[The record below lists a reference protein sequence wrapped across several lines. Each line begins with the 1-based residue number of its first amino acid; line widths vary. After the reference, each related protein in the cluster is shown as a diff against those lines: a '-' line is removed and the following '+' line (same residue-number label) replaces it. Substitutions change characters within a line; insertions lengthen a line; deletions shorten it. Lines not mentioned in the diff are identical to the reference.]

1 MMEVFRLLLRTL
13 PPSFESRL
21 RLAPNGEILT
31 TMYRLLHLERAYTEE
46 IPFFWECA
54 ETNGLVPPYSHDR
67 AVRGHTMQLITTDGP
82 EPVLSSMMTHPPK
95 GLSWIDALTLMA
107 LGRDVI
113 LRAEELARVFHE
125 RTVGSEAKILGICWT
140 AHPMSFSQ
148 RSGLNS
154 HKPYFYIHG
163 LPSLPHPSEEEWA
176 DALCMDPPP
185 QSSEDLEH
193 QYVRMQYRFWKG
205 PEPSPWE
212 PLLELLAMGVR
223 VAHFAMYQ
231 GVPHSIVALQV
242 EPLWKL

>member
-1 MMEVFRLLLRTL
+1 MDVFRLLLRTL

-54 ETNGLVPPYSHDR
+54 ETEGLVPPYSHDR
-67 AVRGHTMQLITTDGP
+67 AVRGHTMQLIEGP
-82 EPVLSSMMTHPPK
+82 EVLSSMMTHPPK

-125 RTVGSEAKILGICWT
+125 RTVGSGAKLLGLCWA

-154 HKPYFYIHG
+154 HEPYFYILG
-163 LPSLPHPSEEEWA
+163 LPSMPHPSKEEWA
-176 DALCMDPPP
+176 DAWSPDSAP
-185 QSSEDLEH
+185 QSSEDLEYL
-193 QYVRMQYRFWKG
+193 YVRTQHQLWKG
-205 PEPSPWE
+205 PGPSPWE

-242 EPLWKL
+242 DPLWKL